1 MKFTRL
7 TALMFL
13 LLVATLPLQAQ
24 KTSKSKAA
32 DKLYEK
38 GTVPRNVEVKNT
50 NQINTEHLEF
60 SPTYYSTGIVYVS
73 SRQSKGPVDKK
84 IGETFFQL
92 YYADTD
98 RNGMPLKG
106 ESFSSTVNSQL
117 HEGPVSFNEKGT
129 KMYFTR
135 NNMKRGFAEKDSKG
149 NVQLEI
155 CEATK
160 GLYDW
165 KDIKV
170 LGFNSDEYKC
180 AHPSLSPDGEK
191 LYFASNMPGGFGGMD
206 IYVVEKEGDDWS
218 APLNLGN
225 AINTDKN
232 DIFPFIHESGSLFF
246 ASEGHDS
253 YGGLDIFM
261 VDYANGKAGKVQ
273 NLQTPFNSIADD
285 LGFILDREGT
295 RGYFSSNREGGF
307 GKDDIYM
314 FEAKEGIKGVEAPT
328 FIPSTITAKDANS
341 LEPINLTAIR
351 VFERAADGFIEGDNV
366 YDLQLVPDADG
377 ELTMK
382 LIRKKDADLGE
393 PRILTNTDGEAETEF
408 KSDRQYII
416 LASKEGYKPA
426 EMTFS
431 TVGKTEPQKIEML
444 LEPSAC
450 LTLYGKVQSM
460 PYQTAVPNATVS
472 IINDCD
478 GSEEVLRSN
487 INGRFETCLQ
497 RGCDFTIRA
506 AQQGYENGSTK
517 VSTVKIRG
525 SRSLETEIL
534 LTAFTNDIVNEPI
547 KAGTV
552 IVLENIYY
560 DFNKSSIRSGAAREL
575 DALVEL
581 MQQYPSM
588 EIEMIAHTD
597 ARGSSKY
604 NLDLSLRRAESAKRY
619 LQSRGLAGERIKTFG
634 YGESQ
639 PRNRCEDGVECTEEE
654 HQYNRRTEVKI
665 VKINEG
671 VDVKYQDDGPEVI
684 DRKKGK
690 ERN

>member
-1 MKFTRL
+1 MKITGWTTLFF
-7 TALMFL
+7 FL
-13 LLVATLPLQAQ
+13 LLGVIPLHAQ

-32 DKLYEK
+32 EKLYEK
-38 GTVPRNVEVKNT
+38 GTVPRNVEIKNT

-60 SPTYYSTGIVYVS
+60 SPAFYSTGLVFVS
-73 SRQSKGPVDKK
+73 SRKSKGPVDKK
-84 IGETFFQL
+84 INTTFFQL

-98 RNGMPLKG
+98 RNGMPLKP
-106 ESFSSTVNSQL
+106 EPFSSTVNSQL
-117 HEGPVSFNEKGT
+117 HEGPVSFDQKGT

-135 NNMKRGFAEKDSKG
+135 NVMKGGFGKRDSKDK
-149 NVQLEI
+149 VQLEI

-170 LGFNSDEYKC
+170 LPFNSKEYKC
-180 AHPSLSPDGEK
+180 AHPSLSPDGQR

-206 IYVVEKEGDDWS
+206 LYVAERAGDSWA
-218 APLNLGN
+218 APQNLGN
-225 AINTDKN
+225 KINTEQN
-232 DIFPFIHESGSLFF
+232 EVFPFIHESGSLFF

-253 YGGLDIFM
+253 YGGLDIFT
-261 VDYANGKAGKVQ
+261 VDYENDPQSPVQ
-273 NLQTPFNSIADD
+273 NLRTPFNTVADD

-307 GKDDIYM
+307 GKDDVYF
-314 FEAKEGIKGVEAPT
+314 FEAKEGIKGVEAPS
-328 FIPSTITAKDANS
+328 FIPSTITAKDMNT
-341 LEPINLTAIR
+341 LEPINQTAIR
-351 VFERAADGFIEGDNV
+351 IFERAADGFIEGDNI

-377 ELTMK
+377 EMTMK

-393 PRILTNTDGEAETEF
+393 PKIVTNPDGEAETEF

-444 LEPSAC
+444 LEANAC
-450 LTLYGKVQSM
+450 LTLYGTVKSQ
-460 PYQTAVPNATVS
+460 PYNTAIPNATVVVV
-472 IINDCD
+472 NECD
-478 GSEEVLRSN
+478 GTEEVLRSN
-487 INGRFETCLQ
+487 INGKFETCLPQ
-497 RGCDFTIRA
+497 GCDFSIRA
-506 AQQGYENGSTK
+506 SQTGYENGATQ

-525 SRSLETEIL
+525 SRSLETQVL

-547 KAGTV
+547 RMGTV

-575 DALVEL
+575 DALVEM

-597 ARGSSKY
+597 SRGSSKY

-619 LQSRGLAGERIKTFG
+619 LESRGISGSRIKTFG

-639 PRNRCEDGVECTEEE
+639 PRNRCEDGVDCTEVE

-684 DRKKGK
+684 DRKRG
-690 ERN
+690 RNR